1 MNSTPKWKI
10 SYISGK
16 EIYKKIF
23 FSGHFDEIFISKV
36 DFCKFWLVWGLRKKV
51 VIFDL
56 RTSKRKISY
65 ISGKGIYKKIFF
77 SGHFDEIFIS
87 KVDFGKFWLVWGLRK
102 KVGIFDLRTSKRKI
116 SYISGKGIY
125 KKIFFRAILMKFLLV
140 KLILAKLLYLV
151 KILQVHNYII
161 AQIIYWSI

>member
-1 MNSTPKWKI
+1 MQIVTRLGVAKKVGIFDLRSPKLKI
-10 SYISGK
+10 SYISPLL
-16 EIYKKIF
+16 IYKKIF

-77 SGHFDEIFIS
+77 SGHFDEIFVNKSQEIQERTGKMGLFLHFFQKIAILS
-87 KVDFGKFWLVWGLRK
+87 WWSDFGSMQV
-102 KVGIFDLRTSKRKI
+102 TT
-116 SYISGKGIY
+116 KGI
-125 KKIFFRAILMKFLLV
+125 RSA
-140 KLILAKLLYLV
+140 
-151 KILQVHNYII
+151 
-161 AQIIYWSI
+161 